1 MYLPMYLKL
10 DSTYLG
16 ILHLFHSLTLL
27 TIINT
32 VKREFLI
39 KRALYYLIINNLC
52 TTYMRH
58 AFFARNKNMNTA

>member
-39 KRALYYLIINNLC
+39 KRALYYLINNLC